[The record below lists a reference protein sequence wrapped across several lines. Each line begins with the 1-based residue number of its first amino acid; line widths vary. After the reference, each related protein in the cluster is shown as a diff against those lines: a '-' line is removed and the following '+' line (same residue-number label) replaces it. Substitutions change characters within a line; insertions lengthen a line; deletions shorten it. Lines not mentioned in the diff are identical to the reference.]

1 MRFHP
6 CRGRDTCPAANTIV
20 QLNTR
25 GITEVKT
32 RAHSEMSQPLL
43 TVVCL
48 LLAKRQLN
56 EVVVPVL
63 CRTEWDHVLCHVR
76 KVVTGV

>member
-1 MRFHP
+1 MISHP
-6 CRGRDTCPAANTIV
+6 CRGRDTCPAAHTID

-25 GITEVKT
+25 GITKAKT
-32 RAHSEMSQPLL
+32 KTHSEMSQPLL
-43 TVVCL
+43 TVVGL

-56 EVVVPVL
+56 EVAVPIL

-76 KVVTGV
+76 EVVTGV